1 MAAIAVI
8 PRPGKIKAENLEA
21 IVMDAVINETH
32 TLTNTI
38 TEHPVEK
45 GGDISDHIR
54 PEPDEITM
62 QCVISNTPLST
73 SQQSRAVRLG
83 EYTLT
88 TTNVER
94 GQIGDMQGLAAS
106 AWKNLKKLRTE
117 GVVVTVSTTLEDYT
131 SMAIKSI
138 TVPRSAKNYDALEFT
153 ISFKKIV
160 IVQNKLTRS
169 KTTNP
174 SSQTKGKA
182 GAQTTKAN
190 PDANA
195 KPTSAV
201 KETFKSSINNGIKK
215 IGVFFQ

>member
-8 PRPGKIKAENLEA
+8 PRPGKIKAEDLEA
-21 IVMDAVINETH
+21 IVMDAVITETH
-32 TLTNTI
+32 TLENTI

-45 GGDISDHIR
+45 GADVSDHIR
-54 PEPDEITM
+54 PQPDQVTM

-73 SQQSRAVRLG
+73 AQQSRAVRLG

-94 GQIGDMQGLAAS
+94 GQIGDMEGIAAS
-106 AWKNLKKLRTE
+106 AWKNLKKLRSE
-117 GVVVTVSTTLEDYT
+117 GVVMTVSTTLEDYT

-138 TVPRSAKNYDALEFT
+138 SAPRSAKNYDALEFT

-160 IVQNKLTRS
+160 FVENKLTRS
-169 KTTNP
+169 TTTNP
-174 SSQTKGKA
+174 SAQTKGKA

-201 KETFKSSINNGIKK
+201 KASFSDSINRTVKALGN
-215 IGVFFQ
+215 FF